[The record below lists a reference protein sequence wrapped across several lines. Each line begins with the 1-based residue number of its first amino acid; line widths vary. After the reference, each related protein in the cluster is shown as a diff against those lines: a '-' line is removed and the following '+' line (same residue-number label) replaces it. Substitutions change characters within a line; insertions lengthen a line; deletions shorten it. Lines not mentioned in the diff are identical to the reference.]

1 MRSLRTALLTWI
13 LSATLCVWLI
23 VSVMVFLTARAE
35 INSVFDAHLAQSAR
49 VLLSLISG
57 ELLEQHYGSKDR
69 SESIRAGVEEVNAH
83 LAAHRYSTEL
93 AFQFSVADGA
103 HRFHSVRAPDEP
115 LSDDTDGFSDTAGE
129 EGGWRV
135 YTAHDPSRVVVVR
148 VAELHSVRNRL
159 LNELTVKILG
169 PPIAALILLALILWH
184 SVSISLQP
192 LRRLATVIRGRGPER
207 MDPLDTGAVQTEVR
221 PLVDAINVLVGRLTE
236 SLEKE
241 RRFTA
246 DAAHELRTPLAG
258 LKTHAQLALR
268 TDSDAT
274 RRKALEAIDTAVSQA
289 AHLVGQLL
297 ALARMDAHEFAA
309 LPTVDLAQVAADGV
323 DAALPSA
330 RARGIHLDFSR
341 SGDCGIPGHGDAL
354 SIMVRNLLDNAIR
367 YTSDE
372 GRVEARV
379 AGEDGRVTLVV
390 VDNGP
395 GIPADQRDKVLQRFY
410 RGAGRDIAG
419 VGIGLSIVQRIV
431 EMHGAQLGLEEAQ
444 PHGLRAVVTFRTPVA
459 VAGRQGN

>member
-57 ELLEQHYGSKDR
+57 ELLEQHYGAQDR
-69 SESIRAGVEEVNAH
+69 SEGIRAGVEEVNAH

-93 AFQFSVADGA
+93 AFQFSVAGGA

-115 LSDDTDGFSDTAGE
+115 LSDDTDGYSDTGGD

-135 YTAHDPSRVVVVR
+135 YTAHDPSGVVVVR

-169 PPIAALILLALILWH
+169 PPIAALILLAVVLWH
-184 SVSISLQP
+184 AVRISLEP
-192 LRRLATVIRGRGPER
+192 LRRLATALRGRGPDR
-207 MDPLDTGAVQTEVR
+207 MDPLDTEAVQTEVR
-221 PLVDAINVLVGRLTE
+221 PLVDAINLLVGRLQE
-236 SLEKE
+236 SLDKE

-258 LKTHAQLALR
+258 LKTQAQLALR

-274 RRKALEAIDTAVSQA
+274 RRRALETIDAAVSQA

-297 ALARMDAHEFAA
+297 ALARFDAQQIAA
-309 LPTVDLAQVAADGV
+309 MPFVDLAAVAAEVIGEV
-323 DAALPSA
+323 TPQA
-330 RARGIHLDFSR
+330 RAKGIGLELTRAADCDIRGHR
-341 SGDCGIPGHGDAL
+341 DAL
-354 SIMVRNLLDNAIR
+354 AIMIRNLLDNAIR
-367 YTSDE
+367 YTAGAGAVRVQVIDE
-372 GRVEARV
+372 DSRISLTVS
-379 AGEDGRVTLVV
+379 
-390 VDNGP
+390 DNGP
-395 GIPADQRDKVLQRFY
+395 GIPPPEREKVLQRFY
-410 RGAGRDIAG
+410 RGAGQAVSGI
-419 VGIGLSIVQRIV
+419 GIGLSIVQRIV
-431 EMHGAQLGLEEAQ
+431 ELHGATLAIEDAQ
-444 PHGLRAVVTFRTPVA
+444 PHGTRIKVGFRRPA
-459 VAGRQGN
+459 RQP